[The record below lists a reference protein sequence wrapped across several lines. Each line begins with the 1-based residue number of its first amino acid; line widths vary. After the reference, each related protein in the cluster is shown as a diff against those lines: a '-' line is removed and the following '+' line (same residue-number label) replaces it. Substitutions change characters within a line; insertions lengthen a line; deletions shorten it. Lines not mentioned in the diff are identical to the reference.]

1 VAAMDLIENVA
12 LGAWRWWCSGFGANT
27 TLTRIREW
35 RITYR
40 KIMYVA
46 NKEQPTVAGLE
57 TDSGACGFVVVVVVV
72 VVDVWQSSAT
82 AWLQCVATCRCT
94 NRSHGQ

>member
-1 VAAMDLIENVA
+1 MAVVVQ
-12 LGAWRWWCSGFGANT
+12 WFWCEHYIDEDSGMAHH
-27 TLTRIREW
+27 LSED
-35 RITYR
+35 
-40 KIMYVA
+40 YVCR
-46 NKEQPTVAGLE
+46 KEQPTVAGLE